1 MIHAVLF
8 SHKDHTD
15 HKKGGNTASSFVFFG
30 FSVVEQ
36 ISSGVF

>member
-15 HKKGGNTASSFVFFG
+15 HKKGGDTASSFVFL
-30 FSVVEQ
+30 
-36 ISSGVF
+36 GVLCG